1 MTDSNSAKHE
11 TASAAST
18 SGVRAALD
26 SRLEPRSLTW
36 SEFRSQQRVDVPAA
50 NIELVLKTCRSAGMD
65 QLVDLTVVDLLEY
78 PGASDRFQIIY
89 LLLNT
94 ESGERLTVRT
104 YLNEPNLTIPSA
116 VPIWFGADW
125 LEREAYDMYGIVFSG
140 HPNFKRLLL
149 PAEFESF
156 PLRKDYPVKGR
167 GERHNFPIITRAES

>member
-11 TASAAST
+11 TASTSS

-26 SRLEPRSLTW
+26 SRLEPNSLKW

-78 PGASDRFQIIY
+78 PGASDRFQIVY

-104 YLNEPNLTIPSA
+104 YLNEPDVTIPSA

-125 LEREAYDMYGIVFSG
+125 LEREAYDMYGIVFAG